1 MNRIGNLAATLL
13 ICLCL
18 IGCGEKKKVTY
29 TRIPQPDGTYK
40 LGICDPERG
49 CYIVDDAEGFDA
61 NTGNYPLASP
71 PAPRLSA
78 D

>member
-1 MNRIGNLAATLL
+1 MKRIMAVAAVAL

-18 IGCGEKKKVTY
+18 ISCGKKEKITY

-40 LGICDPERG
+40 LGICDPEVG
-49 CYIVDDAEGFDA
+49 CYIVDGAEAFDA
-61 NTGNYPLASP
+61 NAGGFAF
-71 PAPRLSA
+71 PAPRPSA